1 MIDSTADKVLAR
13 RMETPQGPT
22 RPSNLESSKIDSKQ
36 LMTLVVCCLAISVIV
51 IDFTVVINAL
61 PSIQATF
68 SGVSVKDLEWI
79 TSLYGLIF
87 GSFLLTWG
95 KLGDEFGRKRIL
107 MTGIVVFVLG
117 SIIDGLSANL
127 SQMLVGR
134 SIQGFGAAMAS
145 PSTLSILSTT
155 FTGKARSVAFGMWGA
170 VAGAAGIIGPLMG
183 GYFTTYI
190 TWRWSFLIN
199 VPLGAVTLIVAL
211 YAIKETRFRDPKYST
226 DYLGVTLV
234 TLGLA
239 SLLFGFIE
247 AQTYGWLTPNETFTL
262 GSFSWP
268 LSGIS
273 LPAVCF
279 IAGAL
284 FMAGFTFAELR
295 RSRVGKVPLFDFS
308 LLKYKAFRYGLFTV
322 GIVAVGEFATIF
334 IYSIYFQ
341 IGRGLSAINS
351 SLNLAPFAV
360 AMFVFSPIAGRLSNK
375 YGTRRVVTTGM
386 IMETIALFTL
396 FLVTGDS
403 TPFYYFY
410 PVFMLFGAGFGL
422 SLPQLTNTVLAS
434 VPFQKAGVASA
445 ANNTIRQISAAFGVA
460 VLGAIMVAQIS
471 TVGHADLSVTNLP
484 VAMKDSI
491 GNLLSSGLTGGVSPA
506 LPPGVPSAT
515 LGTIHYVI
523 TDAITQG
530 VRWAALTAGVF
541 VSFGAL
547 SSLLIPNPKASIIK
561 ETKRPTIALAR
572 SVRAAQIAIIGQFV
586 LIEVLL
592 FGLSSEYSSNQ
603 FMQDWFSQNAWPLG
617 YLLGDYIAP
626 LLGIVA
632 AVAGFVAQRLLRR
645 TGGTKSTV
653 ETIVPIAETAQS
665 TLSFNKRN
673 S

>member
-1 MIDSTADKVLAR
+1 MNPSTQTKVSASQTQTLQ
-13 RMETPQGPT
+13 P
-22 RPSNLESSKIDSKQ
+22 PSQPLGSESKIEAKQ
-36 LMTLVVCCLAISVIV
+36 LLTLVVCCLAISVIV
-51 IDFTVVINAL
+51 IDFTIVINAL

-68 SGVSVKDLEWI
+68 SGVSVRDLEWI

-107 MTGIVVFVLG
+107 MAGIAIFVLG

-127 SQMLVGR
+127 SQVLVGR
-134 SIQGFGAAMAS
+134 SIQGFGGAMAS

-183 GYFTTYI
+183 GYFTTYV

-211 YAIKETRFRDPKYST
+211 YAIKESRFSDPKYST
-226 DYLGVTLV
+226 DYVGVTLI

-247 AQTYGWLTPNETFTL
+247 AQTYDWVTPREIFTL

-268 LSGIS
+268 LSNIS

-279 IAGAL
+279 IAGAFL
-284 FMAGFTFAELR
+284 MAGFTLAELR
-295 RSRVGKVPLFDFS
+295 RAKVGKVPLFDFS
-308 LLKYKAFRYGLFTV
+308 LLKYRAFRYGLFTV

-351 SLNLAPFAV
+351 ALNLAPFAI
-360 AMFVFSPIAGRLSNK
+360 AMFIFSPIAGRLSNR
-375 YGTRRVVTTGM
+375 YGARRVVTTGM
-386 IMETIALFTL
+386 VLETIALFTL

-410 PVFMLFGAGFGL
+410 PVFLLFGAGFGL

-445 ANNTIRQISAAFGVA
+445 ANNTIRQVSAAFGVA

-471 TVGHADLSVTNLP
+471 TVGQADLSVTNLP
-484 VAMKDSI
+484 LAMKDSI
-491 GNLLSSGLTGGVSPA
+491 GNLLTSGLTGGVAPA
-506 LPPGVPSAT
+506 LPPGISPVT
-515 LGTIHYVI
+515 LGTIHSVV

-530 VRWAALTAGVF
+530 VRWAALTAGIF

-547 SSLLIPNPKASIIK
+547 SSLLIPNPKASVIK
-561 ETKRPTIALAR
+561 EAKAPAMAR
-572 SVRAAQIAIIGQFV
+572 SLRASQIAVVAQFV
-586 LIEVLL
+586 VIEILL
-592 FGLSSEYSSNQ
+592 FGLSSEYSANP
-603 FMQDWFSQNAWPLG
+603 FMQDWFSQNAWPIG
-617 YLLGDYIAP
+617 DLLANYVAP
-626 LLGIVA
+626 LLGIA
-632 AVAGFVAQRLLRR
+632 IGFAGLTVQNLLKRR
-645 TGGTKSTV
+645 AGARKAV
-653 ETIVPIAETAQS
+653 ETIVPIAET
-665 TLSFNKRN
+665 T
-673 S
+673 

>member
-1 MIDSTADKVLAR
+1 MGANVSAR
-13 RMETPQGPT
+13 QIEPLQRPNQ
-22 RPSNLESSKIDSKQ
+22 PSNLESTKINAKQ

-51 IDFTVVINAL
+51 IDFTIVINAL

-107 MTGIVVFVLG
+107 MTGIAIFVMGSVV
-117 SIIDGLSANL
+117 DGLSANL

-199 VPLGAVTLIVAL
+199 VPLGAITLIVAL
-211 YAIKETRFRDPKYST
+211 YAIRETRFRDPKYST

-247 AQTYGWLTPNETFTL
+247 AQTYGWLTPNETFML
-262 GSFSWP
+262 GSLTWP
-268 LSGIS
+268 LSSIS

-279 IAGAL
+279 VAGAL

-295 RSRVGKVPLFDFS
+295 RSKVGKVPLFDFG
-308 LLKYKAFRYGLFTV
+308 LLKYRAFRYGLFTV

-351 SLNLAPFAV
+351 SLNLAPFAI
-360 AMFVFSPIAGRLSNK
+360 AMFIFSPIAGRLSNK
-375 YGTRRVVTTGM
+375 YGTKRVVTTGM
-386 IMETIALFTL
+386 IMETIALFSL
-396 FLVTGDS
+396 FLITGDS
-403 TPFYYFY
+403 TPLYYFY

-471 TVGHADLSVTNLP
+471 AVGHADLSVANLP
-484 VAMKDSI
+484 LAMKDSI
-491 GNLLSSGLTGGVSPA
+491 SNLLNSGLTGGVSPA
-506 LPPGVPSAT
+506 LPPGVSAAT
-515 LGTIHYVI
+515 LGAIHSVI

-547 SSLLIPNPKASIIK
+547 SSLLIPNPKAAVSVMQ
-561 ETKRPTIALAR
+561 ETKVPSARP
-572 SVRAAQIAIIGQFV
+572 V
-586 LIEVLL
+586 
-592 FGLSSEYSSNQ
+592 
-603 FMQDWFSQNAWPLG
+603 
-617 YLLGDYIAP
+617 AP
-626 LLGIVA
+626 M
-632 AVAGFVAQRLLRR
+632 
-645 TGGTKSTV
+645 
-653 ETIVPIAETAQS
+653 AETV
-665 TLSFNKRN
+665 
-673 S
+673 

>member
-1 MIDSTADKVLAR
+1 MTIQSIAACMNPSTQTKVSASQTQTLQ
-13 RMETPQGPT
+13 P
-22 RPSNLESSKIDSKQ
+22 PSQPLGSESKIEAKQ
-36 LMTLVVCCLAISVIV
+36 LLTLVVCCLAISVIV
-51 IDFTVVINAL
+51 IDFTIVINAL

-68 SGVSVKDLEWI
+68 SGVSVRDLEWI

-107 MTGIVVFVLG
+107 MAGIAIFVLG

-134 SIQGFGAAMAS
+134 SIQGFGGAMAS

-183 GYFTTYI
+183 GYFTTYV

-211 YAIKETRFRDPKYST
+211 YAIKESRFSDPKYST
-226 DYLGVTLV
+226 DYVGVTLI

-247 AQTYGWLTPNETFTL
+247 AQTYDWVTPREIFTL

-268 LSGIS
+268 LSNIS

-279 IAGAL
+279 IAGAFL
-284 FMAGFTFAELR
+284 MAGFTLAELR
-295 RSRVGKVPLFDFS
+295 RARVGEVPLFDFS
-308 LLKYKAFRYGLFTV
+308 LLKYRAFRYGLFTV

-351 SLNLAPFAV
+351 ALNLAPFAI
-360 AMFVFSPIAGRLSNK
+360 AMFIFSPIAGRLSNR
-375 YGTRRVVTTGM
+375 YGARRVVTTGM
-386 IMETIALFTL
+386 VLETIALFTL

-410 PVFMLFGAGFGL
+410 PVFLLFGAGFGL

-445 ANNTIRQISAAFGVA
+445 ANNTIRQVSAAFGVA

-471 TVGHADLSVTNLP
+471 TVGQADLSVTNLP
-484 VAMKDSI
+484 LAMKDSI
-491 GNLLSSGLTGGVSPA
+491 GNLLTSGLTGGVAPA
-506 LPPGVPSAT
+506 LPPGISPVT
-515 LGTIHYVI
+515 LGTIHSVV

-530 VRWAALTAGVF
+530 VRWAALTAGIF

-547 SSLLIPNPKASIIK
+547 SSLPIPNPKASVIK
-561 ETKRPTIALAR
+561 EAKAPAMAR
-572 SVRAAQIAIIGQFV
+572 SLRASQIAVVAQFV
-586 LIEVLL
+586 VIEILL
-592 FGLSSEYSSNQ
+592 FGLSSEYSANP
-603 FMQDWFSQNAWPLG
+603 FMQDWFSQNAWPIG
-617 YLLGDYIAP
+617 DLLANYVAP
-626 LLGIVA
+626 LLGIA
-632 AVAGFVAQRLLRR
+632 IGFAGLTLQNLLKRR
-645 TGGTKSTV
+645 AGARKAV
-653 ETIVPIAETAQS
+653 ETIVPIAET
-665 TLSFNKRN
+665 T
-673 S
+673 

>member
-1 MIDSTADKVLAR
+1 MKVSDRPEALTR
-13 RMETPQGPT
+13 QPETLQRSVP
-22 RPSNLESSKIDSKQ
+22 PSSSESSKIDSKQ
-36 LMTLVVCCLAISVIV
+36 LLTLVVCCLAISVIV
-51 IDFTVVINAL
+51 IDFTIVINAL

-107 MTGIVVFVLG
+107 MAGIAIFVVG
-117 SIIDGLSANL
+117 SVIDGLSANL

-170 VAGAAGIIGPLMG
+170 IAGAAGIIGPLMG

-199 VPLGAVTLIVAL
+199 VPLGAITLLVAF
-211 YAIKETRFRDPKYST
+211 YAIKESRFRDPKYST
-226 DYLGVTLV
+226 DYLGVTLI

-262 GSFSWP
+262 GSFTWP
-268 LSGIS
+268 LSSIS

-295 RSRVGKVPLFDFS
+295 RSKVGKVPLFDFS
-308 LLKYKAFRYGLFTV
+308 LLKYRAFRYGLFTV

-351 SLNLAPFAV
+351 SLNLAPFAI
-360 AMFVFSPIAGRLSNK
+360 AMFVFSPIAGRLSNR

-403 TPFYYFY
+403 TPLYYFY
-410 PVFMLFGAGFGL
+410 PIFMLFGAGFGL
-422 SLPQLTNTVLAS
+422 SLPQLANTVLAS

-460 VLGAIMVAQIS
+460 VLGAIMVTQIS
-471 TVGHADLSVTNLP
+471 TVGHADLSVANLP
-484 VAMKDSI
+484 IAIKDNI
-491 GNLLSSGLTGGVSPA
+491 GNLLNSGLTGGVSPA
-506 LPPGVPSAT
+506 LPPGVPAAT
-515 LGTIHYVI
+515 LGTVHSVI

-547 SSLLIPNPKASIIK
+547 SSLLIPNPKASVIK
-561 ETKRPTIALAR
+561 VAKDPGVAR
-572 SVRAAQIAIIGQFV
+572 SVRASQVVVVGQFI

-592 FGLSSEYSSNQ
+592 FGLSSEYSSNP
-603 FMQDWFSQNAWPLG
+603 FMQDWFSQNVWPLG
-617 YLLGDYIAP
+617 FLLGDYIAP
-626 LLGIVA
+626 FLGVA
-632 AVAGFVAQRLLRR
+632 VGLVGFVAQGLLKRR
-645 TGGTKSTV
+645 DQTRSRI
-653 ETIVPIAETAQS
+653 ETIAPIAETA
-665 TLSFNKRN
+665 
-673 S
+673 

>member
-1 MIDSTADKVLAR
+1 MRTSDRSEGSAGHT
-13 RMETPQGPT
+13 ETIQPT
-22 RPSNLESSKIDSKQ
+22 NRALISDSSKIEPKQ
-36 LMTLVVCCLAISVIV
+36 VMTLIVCCLAISVIV
-51 IDFTVVINAL
+51 IDFTIVINAL

-107 MTGIVVFVLG
+107 MTGIAVFVLG
-117 SIIDGLSANL
+117 SVIDGLSANL

-155 FTGKARSVAFGMWGA
+155 FTGKARSVAFGLWGA

-199 VPLGAVTLIVAL
+199 VPLGAVTLAVAL

-262 GSFSWP
+262 GGFTWP
-268 LSGIS
+268 LSSVS

-279 IAGAL
+279 VAGAL
-284 FMAGFTFAELR
+284 FMSGFTVAELR
-295 RSRVGKVPLFDFS
+295 RARVGKVPLFDFS

-360 AMFVFSPIAGRLSNK
+360 AMFIFSPIAGRLSNR

-386 IMETIALFTL
+386 IMETIALFSL
-396 FLVTGDS
+396 FLITGDS
-403 TPFYYFY
+403 TPLYYFY

-471 TVGHADLSVTNLP
+471 TVGHADLSVANLP
-484 VAMKDSI
+484 IVMKESI
-491 GNLLSSGLTGGVSPA
+491 GNLLSSGLMGGVSPA
-506 LPPGVPSAT
+506 LPPGVSAAT
-515 LGTIHYVI
+515 LGTIHSVI

-547 SSLLIPNPKASIIK
+547 SSLLIPNPKASAIRVAK
-561 ETKRPTIALAR
+561 APAVAVARSFRASQIAL
-572 SVRAAQIAIIGQFV
+572 VGQFV

-592 FGLSSEYSSNQ
+592 FGLSSEYSANPY
-603 FMQDWFSQNAWPLG
+603 MQDWFSQSAWPLG
-617 YLLGDYIAP
+617 YLLGNYVAS
-626 LLGIVA
+626 LLGIA
-632 AVAGFVAQRLLRR
+632 IGLAGLLAQNLIKRR
-645 TGGTKSTV
+645 SLARNPV
-653 ETIVPIAETAQS
+653 ETVVSIAETA
-665 TLSFNKRN
+665 
-673 S
+673 

>member
-1 MIDSTADKVLAR
+1 MYIYDYTKYSQPMNDSMGANVSAKK
-13 RMETPQGPT
+13 MEPLQ
-22 RPSNLESSKIDSKQ
+22 RPNLPFNLESAKINAKQ

-51 IDFTVVINAL
+51 IDFTIVINAL

-107 MTGIVVFVLG
+107 MIGIAVFVVG
-117 SIIDGLSANL
+117 SVIDGLSANL

-183 GYFTTYI
+183 GYFTTYV

-199 VPLGAVTLIVAL
+199 VPLGAITLIVAL

-262 GSFSWP
+262 GSFTWP
-268 LSGIS
+268 LSSIS

-279 IAGAL
+279 VAGAL
-284 FMAGFTFAELR
+284 FMAGFTFGELR
-295 RSRVGKVPLFDFS
+295 RSKVGKVPLFDFG

-322 GIVAVGEFATIF
+322 GLVAVGEFATIF

-351 SLNLAPFAV
+351 SLNLAPFAI
-360 AMFVFSPIAGRLSNK
+360 AMFIFSPIAGRLSNK
-375 YGTRRVVTTGM
+375 YGTKRVVTTGM
-386 IMETIALFTL
+386 MMETIALFTL

-410 PVFMLFGAGFGL
+410 PVFLLFGAGFGL

-471 TVGHADLSVTNLP
+471 TVGHADLSVANLP
-484 VAMKDSI
+484 LAMKDSI
-491 GNLLSSGLTGGVSPA
+491 GNLLNSGLTGGVSPA
-506 LPPGVPSAT
+506 LPSGVSAAT
-515 LGTIHYVI
+515 LGTIHSVI

-530 VRWAALTAGVF
+530 VRWAALTAGIF

-547 SSLLIPNPKASIIK
+547 SSLLIPNPKATVSVMQ
-561 ETKRPTIALAR
+561 ETKVPSARP
-572 SVRAAQIAIIGQFV
+572 V
-586 LIEVLL
+586 
-592 FGLSSEYSSNQ
+592 
-603 FMQDWFSQNAWPLG
+603 
-617 YLLGDYIAP
+617 AP
-626 LLGIVA
+626 M
-632 AVAGFVAQRLLRR
+632 
-645 TGGTKSTV
+645 
-653 ETIVPIAETAQS
+653 AEMV
-665 TLSFNKRN
+665 
-673 S
+673 